1 MKFFMNE
8 QEQAL
13 LKANY
18 PQLWEN
24 MKDNIELYV
33 PIERVER
40 LSQINRDFKERLG
53 DLAVEYGYRVA
64 PDPEVPGLRGLGSRP
79 SAVYFDEAHNLSE
92 IYDSGEPDVVTQKW
106 MEHRRVCGRTL
117 LECLSGEAH

>member
-8 QEQAL
+8 QEQAF

-24 MKDNIELYV
+24 MKDNIELYE
-33 PIERVER
+33 PFERVER

-79 SAVYFDEAHNLSE
+79 SAVYFDEAHHTSSVF
-92 IYDSGEPDVVTQKW
+92 DPGRSDVTPQEW
-106 MEHRRVCGRTL
+106 LEHRRICGRTL